1 MTSIESSDYGKVL
14 SANFSTNRLGK
25 KVILFPDLGATAY
38 WKEKM
43 SMMQSTGIEVQ
54 LFDYLERHAPS
65 HDQHEGYDIA
75 DYLLQIKTKESVLSE
90 LIQRNPALK
99 LLVEKLGLRVVKE
112 QRLVRPL
119 PQKRRLHR

>member
-1 MTSIESSDYGKVL
+1 MTAIESSDYGKVL
-14 SANFSTNRLGK
+14 SGNFTTNRLGK

-112 QRLVRPL
+112 QRLVQPL

>member
-1 MTSIESSDYGKVL
+1 
-14 SANFSTNRLGK
+14 
-25 KVILFPDLGATAY
+25 
-38 WKEKM
+38 
-43 SMMQSTGIEVQ
+43 MMQSTGIEVQ

-99 LLVEKLGLRVVKE
+99 LLVEKLELRVVEETRQTKP
-112 QRLVRPL
+112 PL
-119 PQKRRLHR
+119 RKRGLRR

>member
-1 MTSIESSDYGKVL
+1 
-14 SANFSTNRLGK
+14 
-25 KVILFPDLGATAY
+25 
-38 WKEKM
+38 
-43 SMMQSTGIEVQ
+43 MMQSTGIEVQ

-112 QRLVRPL
+112 QRLVQPL